1 MAVFPLLLCLLPLA
15 PASSPAQPAT
25 PSPCPRRCRCQT
37 QSLPLSVL
45 CPGAGLLFVPPSLDR
60 RAAELRLADNFIA
73 AVRRRDLANMTGL
86 LHLSLSR
93 NTIRHVAVGAFAD
106 LRALRALHLDGNRLT
121 SLGEGQLRGLV
132 NLRHLILSNN
142 QLAALAAG
150 ALDDC
155 AETLEDLDLS
165 YNNLEQLPWEALGR
179 LGNVNTLGLDHNL
192 LASVPAGAFSRL
204 HKLARLDMTSNRLT
218 TIPPDPLF
226 SRLPLLARPRGS
238 PASALVLA
246 FGGNPLHCNCELVW
260 LRRLA
265 REDDLEACA
274 SPPALGGRYFWA
286 VGEEEFVCEPP
297 VVTHRSPPL
306 AVPAGRPAALRC
318 RAVGDPEPRVR
329 WVSPQGRL
337 LGNSSR
343 ARAFPN
349 GTLELLVTEPG
360 DGGIFTCIAAN
371 AAGEA
376 TAAVELTV
384 GPPPPPQLANST
396 SCDPPRDGDPDA
408 LTPPS
413 AASASASAKAADT
426 GIPADQGVQV
436 TEHGATAAL
445 VQWPD
450 QQPIPGIRMYQIQY
464 NSSADDI
471 LVYRMIPAD
480 SRSFLLTDLAS
491 GRTYDLCV
499 LAVYEDS
506 ATGLT
511 ATRPVGC
518 AHFSTEPALRPCGTP
533 HAPFLG
539 GTMIIALGGVI
550 VASVLVF
557 IFVLLM
563 RYKVHGGQPP
573 GKAKAQ
579 APVSSV
585 CSQTNGA
592 LGPVSAPP
600 ASEPSAPRAH
610 TVVQLDC
617 EPWGPSHEPVG
628 P

>member
-1 MAVFPLLLCLLPLA
+1 MAVLPLLLCLLPLA
-15 PASSPAQPAT
+15 PASSPPQPAT
-25 PSPCPRRCRCQT
+25 SSPCPRRCRCQT

-93 NTIRHVAVGAFAD
+93 NTIRHVAAGAFAD

-142 QLAALAAG
+142 QLAALAAS

-413 AASASASAKAADT
+413 AASASAKVADT
-426 GIPADQGVQV
+426 VPPTDRGVQV

-450 QQPIPGIRMYQIQY
+450 QRPIPGIRMYQIQY

-471 LVYRMIPAD
+471 LVYRCGARQRGRWGWGV
-480 SRSFLLTDLAS
+480 RSGERHTHAEAQL
-491 GRTYDLCV
+491 RH
-499 LAVYEDS
+499 ED
-506 ATGLT
+506 
-511 ATRPVGC
+511 RK
-518 AHFSTEPALRPCGTP
+518 
-533 HAPFLG
+533 
-539 GTMIIALGGVI
+539 
-550 VASVLVF
+550 SVV
-557 IFVLLM
+557 
-563 RYKVHGGQPP
+563 
-573 GKAKAQ
+573 
-579 APVSSV
+579 
-585 CSQTNGA
+585 
-592 LGPVSAPP
+592 
-600 ASEPSAPRAH
+600 
-610 TVVQLDC
+610 
-617 EPWGPSHEPVG
+617 
-628 P
+628 

>member
-1 MAVFPLLLCLLPLA
+1 MSLHKSLPRTLWTFGQPCPSLTSSSPADGISSRPPLPAMAVLPLLLCLLPLA
-15 PASSPAQPAT
+15 PASSPPQPAS

-73 AVRRRDLANMTGL
+73 TVRRRDLANMTGL

-93 NTIRHVAVGAFAD
+93 NTIRHVAAGAFSD

-155 AETLEDLDLS
+155 AETLEDLDLPP
-165 YNNLEQLPWEALGR
+165 LP
-179 LGNVNTLGLDHNL
+179 
-192 LASVPAGAFSRL
+192 PA
-204 HKLARLDMTSNRLT
+204 
-218 TIPPDPLF
+218 PLF
-226 SRLPLLARPRGS
+226 PRLPLLARPRGS
-238 PASALVLA
+238 PASALVL
-246 FGGNPLHCNCELVW
+246 
-260 LRRLA
+260 
-265 REDDLEACA
+265 
-274 SPPALGGRYFWA
+274 
-286 VGEEEFVCEPP
+286 
-297 VVTHRSPPL
+297 
-306 AVPAGRPAALRC
+306 
-318 RAVGDPEPRVR
+318 
-329 WVSPQGRL
+329 
-337 LGNSSR
+337 
-343 ARAFPN
+343 
-349 GTLELLVTEPG
+349 TLELLVTEPG

-396 SCDPPRDGDPDA
+396 SCDPPRDGEPDA

-413 AASASASAKAADT
+413 AASASASAKAAEAGPPTDR
-426 GIPADQGVQV
+426 GVQV

-445 VQWPD
+445 IQWPD
-450 QQPIPGIRMYQIQY
+450 QRPIPGIRMYQIQY

-471 LVYRMIPAD
+471 LVYRMIPAE
-480 SRSFLLTDLAS
+480 SSSFLLTDLAS

-518 AHFSTEPALRPCGTP
+518 NRFSTEPALRPCGAP

-573 GKAKAQ
+573 GKTKAS
-579 APVSSV
+579 APVSS
-585 CSQTNGA
+585 
-592 LGPVSAPP
+592 
-600 ASEPSAPRAH
+600 
-610 TVVQLDC
+610 
-617 EPWGPSHEPVG
+617 
-628 P
+628 

>member
-1 MAVFPLLLCLLPLA
+1 MAILPLLLCLLPLA
-15 PASSPAQPAT
+15 PASSPPQPAT

-60 RAAELRLADNFIA
+60 RAAELRLADNFIT

-93 NTIRHVAVGAFAD
+93 NTIRHVAAGAFAD

-413 AASASASAKAADT
+413 AASASAKAADT
-426 GIPADQGVQV
+426 GPPTDRGVQV

-450 QQPIPGIRMYQIQY
+450 QRPIPGIRMYQIQY

-471 LVYRMIPAD
+471 LVYRCRVRTLGSHFVTQAGVQWHNLSSLQPPLPGFKRFSCLSRPSSWDYRCPTPRPANTEA
-480 SRSFLLTDLAS
+480 R
-491 GRTYDLCV
+491 CV
-499 LAVYEDS
+499 TQAGVQWCNLS
-506 ATGLT
+506 SLQPPPPGFKITGTCHQARL
-511 ATRPVGC
+511 
-518 AHFSTEPALRPCGTP
+518 
-533 HAPFLG
+533 
-539 GTMIIALGGVI
+539 
-550 VASVLVF
+550 
-557 IFVLLM
+557 IFVFLAETGFHHVGQGDL
-563 RYKVHGGQPP
+563 KVLISGD
-573 GKAKAQ
+573 
-579 APVSSV
+579 
-585 CSQTNGA
+585 
-592 LGPVSAPP
+592 PP
-600 ASEPSAPRAH
+600 ASASPSAGI
-610 TVVQLDC
+610 TSV
-617 EPWGPSHEPVG
+617 SHHAQCRFFIF
-628 P
+628 

>member
-1 MAVFPLLLCLLPLA
+1 SSALASFVVFSPVSAHPPRSPRDPPLA
-15 PASSPAQPAT
+15 ST
-25 PSPCPRRCRCQT
+25 CPQT

-93 NTIRHVAVGAFAD
+93 NTIRHVAAGAFAD

-226 SRLPLLARPRGS
+226 SRQPLLAKPRDLQATSLLLAYQWQSAAWGQKIRRQDDRNQAARTQSLRFTYSWEPVSTSSAPHS
-238 PASALVLA
+238 PRAAGPLCGYRSASSS
-246 FGGNPLHCNCELVW
+246 
-260 LRRLA
+260 LA
-265 REDDLEACA
+265 R
-274 SPPALGGRYFWA
+274 
-286 VGEEEFVCEPP
+286 
-297 VVTHRSPPL
+297 TT
-306 AVPAGRPAALRC
+306 
-318 RAVGDPEPRVR
+318 VGDPLPSAPGCARGAASEARL
-329 WVSPQGRL
+329 PQRE
-337 LGNSSR
+337 
-343 ARAFPN
+343 
-349 GTLELLVTEPG
+349 GTLGSPSAPLRPHIKTSLDFPLGPKNPVGLAQSLAQTTQPTEGSPLKITQVPATSPGGVQEQTKLPSKIGLQQHALPHQEIQWDWVARIKGEIRQQREKEISRG
-360 DGGIFTCIAAN
+360 DGAM
-371 AAGEA
+371 
-376 TAAVELTV
+376 VV
-384 GPPPPPQLANST
+384 
-396 SCDPPRDGDPDA
+396 
-408 LTPPS
+408 
-413 AASASASAKAADT
+413 
-426 GIPADQGVQV
+426 
-436 TEHGATAAL
+436 
-445 VQWPD
+445 W
-450 QQPIPGIRMYQIQY
+450 
-464 NSSADDI
+464 
-471 LVYRMIPAD
+471 MIPAD
-480 SRSFLLTDLAS
+480 SHSFLLSDLAS

-499 LAVYEDS
+499 LAVYEDG

-511 ATRPVGC
+511 ATRP
-518 AHFSTEPALRPCGTP
+518 ARLHTTYTYD
-533 HAPFLG
+533 HPFAF
-539 GTMIIALGGVI
+539 II
-550 VASVLVF
+550 LVF
-557 IFVLLM
+557 SLAIFLPLL
-563 RYKVHGGQPP
+563 YAPYAGGHPSNFKVPR
-573 GKAKAQ
+573 
-579 APVSSV
+579 PVS
-585 CSQTNGA
+585 TFLLLA
-592 LGPVSAPP
+592 PGPLARAFAAISPDP
-600 ASEPSAPRAH
+600 AAPRAL

-617 EPWGPSHEPVG
+617 EPWGPSHEPAG

>member
-1 MAVFPLLLCLLPLA
+1 MAVLPLLLCLLPLA
-15 PASSPAQPAT
+15 PASSPSQPAT

-93 NTIRHVAVGAFAD
+93 NTIRHVAAGAFAD

-337 LGNSSR
+337 VGNSSR

-413 AASASASAKAADT
+413 AASASAAAKAADT
-426 GIPADQGVQV
+426 GPPTDRGVQV

-450 QQPIPGIRMYQIQY
+450 QRPIPGIRMYQIQY

-471 LVYRMIPAD
+471 LVYRCKDDSRRQPLFLVVGPGVGPHLRSLCAGGVRGRRHGAD
-480 SRSFLLTDLAS
+480 SHAARGLRPLLHRAGAAALRGPARTLP
-491 GRTYDLCV
+491 GRHHDHRPWWSHRGLG
-499 LAVYEDS
+499 
-506 ATGLT
+506 TGLHLR
-511 ATRPVGC
+511 AAYALQGAWRP
-518 AHFSTEPALRPCGTP
+518 
-533 HAPFLG
+533 
-539 GTMIIALGGVI
+539 
-550 VASVLVF
+550 
-557 IFVLLM
+557 
-563 RYKVHGGQPP
+563 
-573 GKAKAQ
+573 
-579 APVSSV
+579 
-585 CSQTNGA
+585 
-592 LGPVSAPP
+592 
-600 ASEPSAPRAH
+600 APRQGQGTRTRQQRLFADQRLPGPH
-610 TVVQLDC
+610 T
-617 EPWGPSHEPVG
+617 GPARP
-628 P
+628 

>member
-1 MAVFPLLLCLLPLA
+1 MAVLPLLLCLLPLA
-15 PASSPAQPAT
+15 PASSPPQPAT
-25 PSPCPRRCRCQT
+25 SSPCPRRCRCQT

-93 NTIRHVAVGAFAD
+93 NTIRHVAAGAFAD

-142 QLAALAAG
+142 QLAALAAS

-413 AASASASAKAADT
+413 AASASAKVADT
-426 GIPADQGVQV
+426 VPPTDRGVQV

-450 QQPIPGIRMYQIQY
+450 QRPIPGIRMYQIQY

-471 LVYRMIPAD
+471 LVYRCGARQRGRWGGGV
-480 SRSFLLTDLAS
+480 RSGERHTHAEAQLRHD
-491 GRTYDLCV
+491 
-499 LAVYEDS
+499 
-506 ATGLT
+506 ATRSQRKSDGKGKRNLT
-511 ATRPVGC
+511 AVVR
-518 AHFSTEPALRPCGTP
+518 RN
-533 HAPFLG
+533 
-539 GTMIIALGGVI
+539 
-550 VASVLVF
+550 
-557 IFVLLM
+557 
-563 RYKVHGGQPP
+563 
-573 GKAKAQ
+573 Q
-579 APVSSV
+579 AVR
-585 CSQTNGA
+585 
-592 LGPVSAPP
+592 LK
-600 ASEPSAPRAH
+600 EIR
-610 TVVQLDC
+610 L
-617 EPWGPSHEPVG
+617 WG
-628 P
+628 

>member
-1 MAVFPLLLCLLPLA
+1 MAVLPLLLCLLPLA
-15 PASSPAQPAT
+15 PASSPPQPAT
-25 PSPCPRRCRCQT
+25 SSPCPRRCRCQT

-93 NTIRHVAVGAFAD
+93 NTIRHVAAGAFAD

-413 AASASASAKAADT
+413 AASASAKVVDT
-426 GIPADQGVQV
+426 VAPTERGVQV

-450 QQPIPGIRMYQIQY
+450 QRPVPGIRMYQIH
-464 NSSADDI
+464 
-471 LVYRMIPAD
+471 
-480 SRSFLLTDLAS
+480 
-491 GRTYDLCV
+491 YDLCV

-518 AHFSTEPALRPCGTP
+518 ARFSTEPALRPCAAP

-557 IFVLLM
+557 IFVLLL

-573 GKAKAQ
+573 GKAKAA

-592 LGPVSAPP
+592 LGPVPSAPAPEP
-600 ASEPSAPRAH
+600 AAPRAH

-617 EPWGPSHEPVG
+617 EPWGPSHEPAG

>member
-1 MAVFPLLLCLLPLA
+1 MAFGTPLLASVCPNASLLLCRPPLPAMAVLPLLLCLLPLA
-15 PASSPAQPAT
+15 PASSPSQPAT

-318 RAVGDPEPRVR
+318 RAVGDPEPHVR

-337 LGNSSR
+337 VGNSSR

-413 AASASASAKAADT
+413 AASASAKAADPGPPT
-426 GIPADQGVQV
+426 DRGVQV

-450 QQPIPGIRMYQIQY
+450 QRPIPGIRMYQIQY

-471 LVYRMIPAD
+471 LVYRCTA
-480 SRSFLLTDLAS
+480 RQWAAWVAEGGG
-491 GRTYDLCV
+491 GR
-499 LAVYEDS
+499 
-506 ATGLT
+506 
-511 ATRPVGC
+511 VGDT
-518 AHFSTEPALRPCGTP
+518 SVDTP
-533 HAPFLG
+533 GCNA
-539 GTMIIALGGVI
+539 AE
-550 VASVLVF
+550 
-557 IFVLLM
+557 
-563 RYKVHGGQPP
+563 K
-573 GKAKAQ
+573 
-579 APVSSV
+579 
-585 CSQTNGA
+585 
-592 LGPVSAPP
+592 
-600 ASEPSAPRAH
+600 
-610 TVVQLDC
+610 
-617 EPWGPSHEPVG
+617 
-628 P
+628 

>member
-1 MAVFPLLLCLLPLA
+1 MAVLPLLLCLLPLA
-15 PASSPAQPAT
+15 PASSPSQPAT
-25 PSPCPRRCRCQT
+25 ASPCPRRCRCQT

-93 NTIRHVAVGAFAD
+93 NTIRHVAAGAFAD

-337 LGNSSR
+337 VGNSSR

-413 AASASASAKAADT
+413 AASASASASAKAADT
-426 GIPADQGVQV
+426 GPPPDRGVQV

-450 QQPIPGIRMYQIQY
+450 QRPIPGIRMYQIQY

-471 LVYRMIPAD
+471 LVYRCRVQDD
-480 SRSFLLTDLAS
+480 SRRQPLLLVVGPGVGPHLRSVRAGGVR
-491 GRTYDLCV
+491 GRRHRADGHAARGLRPLLHRAGAAALRGPARTLPGRHHDHRPWRSHRGLG
-499 LAVYEDS
+499 
-506 ATGLT
+506 TGLHLRAAHALQGAWRPAPGQGQGT
-511 ATRPVGC
+511 CTRQQRLF
-518 AHFSTEPALRPCGTP
+518 ADQRRPGP
-533 HAPFLG
+533 HA
-539 GTMIIALGGVI
+539 
-550 VASVLVF
+550 
-557 IFVLLM
+557 
-563 RYKVHGGQPP
+563 
-573 GKAKAQ
+573 
-579 APVSSV
+579 
-585 CSQTNGA
+585 GA
-592 LGPVSAPP
+592 ARP
-600 ASEPSAPRAH
+600 
-610 TVVQLDC
+610 
-617 EPWGPSHEPVG
+617 
-628 P
+628 

>member
-1 MAVFPLLLCLLPLA
+1 MAALPLLLCLLPLA
-15 PASSPAQPAT
+15 PASSPSQTAAPG
-25 PSPCPRRCRCQT
+25 PCPRRCRCQT

-93 NTIRHVAVGAFAD
+93 NTIRHVAAGAFAD

-337 LGNSSR
+337 VGNSSR

-413 AASASASAKAADT
+413 AASASASASAKAADT
-426 GIPADQGVQV
+426 GPPTDRGVQV

-450 QQPIPGIRMYQIQY
+450 QRPIPGIRMYQIQY

-471 LVYRMIPAD
+471 LVYRCRVQAVG
-480 SRSFLLTDLAS
+480 SVG
-491 GRTYDLCV
+491 GR
-499 LAVYEDS
+499 
-506 ATGLT
+506 
-511 ATRPVGC
+511 
-518 AHFSTEPALRPCGTP
+518 LRWEGEGWKYI
-533 HAPFLG
+533 H
-539 GTMIIALGGVI
+539 
-550 VASVLVF
+550 
-557 IFVLLM
+557 
-563 RYKVHGGQPP
+563 
-573 GKAKAQ
+573 
-579 APVSSV
+579 
-585 CSQTNGA
+585 
-592 LGPVSAPP
+592 
-600 ASEPSAPRAH
+600 
-610 TVVQLDC
+610 
-617 EPWGPSHEPVG
+617 
-628 P
+628 

>member
-1 MAVFPLLLCLLPLA
+1 MAVLPLLLCLLPLA
-15 PASSPAQPAT
+15 PASSPPQPAS
-25 PSPCPRRCRCQT
+25 PSPCPRRCRCQQT

-73 AVRRRDLANMTGL
+73 TVRRRDLANMTGL

-93 NTIRHVAVGAFAD
+93 NTIRHVAAGAFSD

-179 LGNVNTLGLDHNL
+179 LGNVNTLGLAHNL

-274 SPPALGGRYFWA
+274 SPPAL
-286 VGEEEFVCEPP
+286 
-297 VVTHRSPPL
+297 
-306 AVPAGRPAALRC
+306 AALRC

-396 SCDPPRDGDPDA
+396 SCDPPRDGEPDA

-413 AASASASAKAADT
+413 AASASASAKAAEAGPPTDR
-426 GIPADQGVQV
+426 GVQV

-445 VQWPD
+445 IQWPD
-450 QQPIPGIRMYQIQY
+450 QRPIPGIRMYQIQY

-471 LVYRMIPAD
+471 LVYRMIPAE
-480 SRSFLLTDLAS
+480 SSSFLLTDLAS

-518 AHFSTEPALRPCGTP
+518 NRFSTEPALRPCGAP

-573 GKAKAQ
+573 GKTKAS

-592 LGPVSAPP
+592 LGPMPAPP
-600 ASEPSAPRAH
+600 APEPTAPRAH

-617 EPWGPSHEPVG
+617 EPWGPSHEPMG

>member
-1 MAVFPLLLCLLPLA
+1 MDLCSLDILTVFKPALTTPPLPSRPPLPAMAVLPLLLCLLPLA
-15 PASSPAQPAT
+15 PASSPPQPAS

-73 AVRRRDLANMTGL
+73 TVRRRDLANMTGL

-93 NTIRHVAVGAFAD
+93 NTIRHVAAGAFSD

-396 SCDPPRDGDPDA
+396 SCDPPRDGEPDA

-413 AASASASAKAADT
+413 AASASASAKAAEAGPPTDR
-426 GIPADQGVQV
+426 GVQV

-445 VQWPD
+445 IQWPD
-450 QQPIPGIRMYQIQY
+450 QRPIPGIRMYQIQY

-471 LVYRMIPAD
+471 LVYRCRVQAAG
-480 SRSFLLTDLAS
+480 SS
-491 GRTYDLCV
+491 GGGARWREGWRNTY
-499 LAVYEDS
+499 
-506 ATGLT
+506 
-511 ATRPVGC
+511 
-518 AHFSTEPALRPCGTP
+518 
-533 HAPFLG
+533 
-539 GTMIIALGGVI
+539 
-550 VASVLVF
+550 
-557 IFVLLM
+557 
-563 RYKVHGGQPP
+563 
-573 GKAKAQ
+573 
-579 APVSSV
+579 
-585 CSQTNGA
+585 
-592 LGPVSAPP
+592 
-600 ASEPSAPRAH
+600 
-610 TVVQLDC
+610 
-617 EPWGPSHEPVG
+617 
-628 P
+628 